1 MDSIR
6 KLLSRKFD
14 NHLFE
19 NGRSPGLRLVAAFPS
34 LKNDSGMRWQ
44 QAFLTIRN

>member
-19 NGRSPGLRLVAAFPS
+19 NGRSPGLRLVGGLPIVKKRQWHEVATS
-34 LKNDSGMRWQ
+34 ISN
-44 QAFLTIRN
+44 N